1 MGQFDIV
8 EYQTVILSALLH
20 DIGKFLHRGHCDYEG
35 SHEKASEKFLNKV
48 SSKLQKPAFVDFD
61 LLRFLVRY
69 HHLPTGG
76 KKAVKDSF
84 INGRDGVARKRVW
97 GLLKIVTDAD
107 SYSCKDR
114 DTKEEKSKGVQLRLV
129 PLVPVFDCINLD
141 TASRKE
147 DTWCYRPSQFS
158 ASKSLPTPFASL
170 KKEEIPALVNEF
182 EKKIPDLAEF
192 GSFDE
197 ALVAWMNVLE
207 HFTWAIQSD
216 TRYELSD
223 ISLFDHLRSSA
234 AIAAC
239 LYKKHLPEINAG
251 QNFQRKGEFLL
262 IGGDFSGIQDFIFH
276 ISNAGAGGV
285 AKRLRARSFFISMFS
300 EVTIHKILHALEL
313 PLLCNVFSAAGKFL
327 VLVPNTKEHVQKL
340 REVKSLIEK
349 EVHLS
354 HFGNFAF
361 LMNWIDIEKFKDQMG
376 VYDFFI
382 TADALFHR
390 LESEKT
396 QKLHGALTLR
406 VHEKVTWNCEAFKAG
421 AKYAQY
427 GEQGDCK
434 VCKCGPAT
442 ETDPDFE
449 TEEVVDCC
457 LHCWRDKYIF
467 GSQLPKARYVAFGK
481 TQNRPAKDSNRVVFY
496 GDFVAR
502 EERISQY
509 YFAELFS
516 EYLKSPDHYLV
527 MEIDSLRL
535 ANGSHENVTA
545 LRRNTA
551 NHVPVDNGKIIS
563 FEEIAKRSRW
573 QEKDKIY
580 GSDLLG
586 VLKADVDNLG
596 LLFNK
601 GFENPR
607 RVEMNVPKADRKTI
621 SRFLTMARMM
631 DFFFSGWITDL
642 MKIGQKGDLIDDL
655 VQLGGEKREDFR
667 SFLLQQH
674 INFGDIYT
682 VYSGG
687 DDLILVGP
695 WETMIIFAMLLNVK
709 FRKFTCENPHITLS
723 AGLAL
728 AKPKFPIPAAIRQA
742 DQLLEKS
749 KAEGKN
755 RITFFG
761 TTTPWEN
768 LPRLIEFFLFLDGK
782 LRAEPKESLLSSAFL
797 YKILESHK
805 KASTLLTEGRI
816 DALSYLA
823 KLSYDIERNLVKR
836 DSRGDII
843 KGAEEQEVL
852 SSLITDSPMKN
863 GKVNPH
869 ALIFEAKI
877 PVSWAIFRNRRI
889 AVHENTHDI

>member
-1 MGQFDIV
+1 MIMGQFDIV

-20 DIGKFLHRGHCDYEG
+20 DIGKFLHRGHRDYAI
-35 SHEKASEKFLNKV
+35 SHEEASEKFVTKF
-48 SSKLQKPAFVDFD
+48 SSKLRKPFFVDFD

-69 HHLPTGG
+69 HHRPKGG
-76 KKAVKDSF
+76 KRVVKDPF
-84 INGRDGVARKRVW
+84 LNGKTDDAIKRAW
-97 GLLKIVTDAD
+97 DLLKVVTDAD

-114 DTKEEKSKGVQLRLV
+114 DTNEERSKGMELRLV
-129 PLVPVFDCINLD
+129 PLVPVFDCITLGI
-141 TASRKE
+141 ASRKE
-147 DTWCYRPSQFS
+147 DNWCYRPSQFS
-158 ASKSLPTPFASL
+158 ALKSLPAPFASL
-170 KKEEIPALVNEF
+170 NKEEISALVDEF
-182 EKKIPDLAEF
+182 EKKIPDLSEF
-192 GSFDE
+192 DSFDE
-197 ALVAWMNVLE
+197 LLVAWMNVLE

-251 QNFQRKGEFLL
+251 KNFQRKEEFLL
-262 IGGDFSGIQDFIFH
+262 VGGDFSGIQNFIFH

-300 EVTIHKILHALEL
+300 EVTIHKILHALGL
-313 PLLCNVFSAAGKFL
+313 PFLCNVFSAAGKFL
-327 VLVPNTKEHVQKL
+327 VLVPNTEEHVQKL
-340 REVKSLIEK
+340 REVKSCIEK
-349 EVHLS
+349 EIHLS

-361 LMNWIDIEKFKDQMG
+361 LMSWINIEKFKNEMG
-376 VYDFFI
+376 AYDFFI
-382 TADALFHR
+382 TADALFHQ
-390 LESEKT
+390 LESEKAR
-396 QKLHGALTLR
+396 KLHDALIRR
-406 VHEKVTWNCEAFKAG
+406 VDGKDIWNSEAFKAG
-421 AKYAQY
+421 ARYDQY
-427 GEQGDCK
+427 GEQGNCK

-442 ETDPDFE
+442 ETDPDSD
-449 TEEVVDCC
+449 TDEVVDCC

-467 GSQLPKARYVAFGK
+467 GSQLPKTRYVAFGK
-481 TQNRPAKDSNRVVFY
+481 TSLRPAMNSARVVFY
-496 GDFVAR
+496 GDSGF
-502 EERISQY
+502 EEEKNRDY

-516 EYLKSPDHYLV
+516 EYHKSADHYLV
-527 MEIDSLRL
+527 MEIDPLGLSSNTRK
-535 ANGSHENVTA
+535 NITA
-545 LRRNTA
+545 LRKNIA
-551 NHVPVDNGKIIS
+551 NHVPSSDDGQIIS

-573 QEKDKIY
+573 QEKGKTY

-631 DFFFSGWITDL
+631 DFFFSGLLKELMNGRKEDL
-642 MKIGQKGDLIDDL
+642 VADL
-655 VQLGGEKREDFR
+655 VQWGKNKNAFR
-667 SFLLQQH
+667 KFLLQQH

-695 WETMIIFAMLLNVK
+695 WETMIIFAMLLNIK

-723 AGLAL
+723 AGLTL
-728 AKPKFPIPAAIRQA
+728 AKPKFPIPAAIHQA

-755 RITFFG
+755 RITLFD
-761 TTTPWEN
+761 TTIPWEN

-782 LRAEPKESLLSSAFL
+782 LRNEDSLLSSAFL

-805 KASTLLTEGRI
+805 TALTLLTEGRI
-816 DALSYLA
+816 NALRYMS

-836 DSRGDII
+836 DPSGKIT
-843 KGAEEQEVL
+843 KGAEEQERL
-852 SSLITDSPMKN
+852 TSLITDSPMKD
-863 GKVNPH
+863 GQINPH
-869 ALIFEAKI
+869 ALIFETRM
-877 PVSWAIFRNRRI
+877 PVSWAIYRNRRG
-889 AVHENTHDI
+889 ASHENTRDI